1 MLSRI
6 YRGGIMPNWCQNNVV
21 IEGDKDALDKLIK
34 DITNDD
40 DKISLTNTMPTPTE
54 FVGIHSGS
62 ITIDDVRY
70 SNWYEDED
78 GTRRPVMDMVLDEL
92 KEKYKCDNSNDWQYL
107 NWGTK
112 WGDYETVIDRAN
124 DTTLNVWFES
134 AWGEPFM
141 LLQHIAEMY
150 KLKMVN
156 KYLDEFEYY
165 DEVEPHQTDYPIE
178 NYEMI
183 VQEHQSSMLE
193 IINKSYT

>member
-1 MLSRI
+1 
-6 YRGGIMPNWCQNNVV
+6 MPNWCRNNVV
-21 IEGDKDALDKLIK
+21 ITGSKDSIDELIK

-40 DKISLTNTMPTPTE
+40 DTISLTNTMPTPTE
-54 FVGIHSGS
+54 FEDMHFGS

-112 WGDYETVIDRAN
+112 WGDCETTIDRVN

-150 KLKMVN
+150 KLEIVN
-156 KYLDEFEYY
+156 KHLDEFHFY
-165 DEVEPHQTDYPIE
+165 DETEPERTDYPIE

-183 VQEHQSSMLE
+183 EQEHQSSMLE
-193 IINKSYT
+193 IINRSYT